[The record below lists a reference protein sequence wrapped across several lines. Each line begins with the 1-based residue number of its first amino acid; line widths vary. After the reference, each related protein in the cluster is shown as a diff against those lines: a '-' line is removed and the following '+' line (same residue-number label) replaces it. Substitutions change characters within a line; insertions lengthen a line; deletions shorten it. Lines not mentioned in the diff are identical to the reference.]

1 MTSDTT
7 IRAKAKALVIETTFS
22 EAVATPTE
30 KRGFVSSKLLGL
42 VRLRRSCMVL
52 GGMGLP
58 VRMAARLRTC
68 VSTSRPPAAIETANG
83 GFLVTPEGAKTVTAT
98 TTSCASPRAHIPT
111 TEERNAYA
119 LLQAT
124 SDATLAKMYLQQGNV
139 PAARRKAVQLLKA
152 LQSLSNQPQGHA
164 QQAQEAIKTVASKG
178 GSHE

>member
-30 KRGFVSSKLLGL
+30 KRGFVSSKFLGL

-83 GFLVTPEGAKTVTAT
+83 GE
-98 TTSCASPRAHIPT
+98 
-111 TEERNAYA
+111 
-119 LLQAT
+119 
-124 SDATLAKMYLQQGNV
+124 
-139 PAARRKAVQLLKA
+139 ARRDKRRVKR
-152 LQSLSNQPQGHA
+152 
-164 QQAQEAIKTVASKG
+164 AIN
-178 GSHE
+178 